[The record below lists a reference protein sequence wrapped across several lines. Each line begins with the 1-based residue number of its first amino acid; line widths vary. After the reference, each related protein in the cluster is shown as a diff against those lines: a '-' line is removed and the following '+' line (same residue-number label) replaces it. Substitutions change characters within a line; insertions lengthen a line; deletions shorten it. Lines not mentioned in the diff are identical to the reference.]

1 MNKIISSAIA
11 VSAITVSTVFGSSI
25 GNVNILPAQAQK
37 SSNSKTWYIRYTT
50 FIAEKIVKVPGRNIW
65 FRGDNRKFNVDAK
78 SYRTRTDV
86 TIVCETGSN
95 NVTMRPFIGKSTEV
109 TSDDKFVQS
118 AIASSNGIK
127 LKIIHQRYPTIK
139 FTVEH
144 EVGIP
149 SKLLLVN
156 PDIYYSYTGEFDC
169 EKGTYT
175 LEGEHDKAPN
185 HEVYIKNS
193 ASVGWKTIY
202 RFNTEGF
209 ECLVPFACSKSKW
222 NWPSE

>member
-11 VSAITVSTVFGSSI
+11 VSAITVSTVFGLSLV
-25 GNVNILPAQAQK
+25 NVNILPAQAQK

-50 FIAEKIVKVPGRNIW
+50 FIPGKIVKVPLRKKW
-65 FRGDNRKFNVDAK
+65 FSGDNRGFDVDGK

-86 TIVCETGSN
+86 TIVCKTGSN
-95 NVTMRPFIGKSTEV
+95 NVTMRPFIGTSTEV
-109 TSDDKFVQS
+109 TSDGTFVDS

-127 LKIIHQRYPTIK
+127 LIIKQTYPTIK
-139 FTVEH
+139 FTVKH

-149 SKLLLVN
+149 RKLLFPS

-185 HEVYIKNS
+185 HEVYLKNS

-202 RFNTEGF
+202 RFNGEDFT
-209 ECLVPFACSKSKW
+209 CLVAGACFKSKW
-222 NWPSE
+222 NWPNE

>member
-11 VSAITVSTVFGSSI
+11 VSAITVSTVFGLSLV
-25 GNVNILPAQAQK
+25 NVNILPAQAQK

-50 FIAEKIVKVPGRNIW
+50 FIAGKIVKVPGREKW
-65 FRGDNRKFNVDAK
+65 LRGDNREFNVDAK

-86 TIVCETGSN
+86 TIVCKTGSN

-109 TSDDKFVQS
+109 TSDGKVVDS

-127 LKIIHQRYPTIK
+127 LKIIHQQYPTIK
-139 FTVEH
+139 FTVKH

-149 SKLLLVN
+149 RKLLLLS
-156 PDIYYSYTGEFDC
+156 PDIDYSYTGEFDC

-185 HEVYIKNS
+185 HEVYIKDS

-202 RFNTEGF
+202 RFDGEDFT
-209 ECLVPFACSKSKW
+209 CLIPTACFKSKW
-222 NWPSE
+222 NWPSD